1 MADRVD
7 HLNGYEIGC
16 ITRVRVPGK
25 AFGID
30 YPLIVLER
38 NCETQN
44 CRKIRGQC
52 VRRLRHS
59 CLLR

>member
-1 MADRVD
+1 MADRVG

-30 YPLIVLER
+30 PPSIVLER

-44 CRKIRGQC
+44 CRKIRDNA
-52 VRRLRHS
+52 
-59 CLLR
+59 